1 VVDYFG
7 PSDLSLVGNEPDPAI
22 VNFIGGTCAEKP
34 ELCREASP
42 VTYVSP
48 DDPPFL
54 IVHGTADDRVPFQQ
68 SVVLRD
74 ALRRAGVEVTLLGL
88 AGANHGWPIDSSYG
102 QRALDA
108 ALDFLDRHL
117 ADRPS
122 TLLPEPTVEEGT
134 LVTPAV

>member
-7 PSDLSLVGNEPDPAI
+7 PSDLSLVGDEPDPAI
-22 VNFIGGTCAEKP
+22 VNFIGGTCAQNP
-34 ELCREASP
+34 DLCRKASP

-54 IVHGTADDRVPFQQ
+54 IVHGTADPRVPFQQ

-74 ALRRAGVEVTLLGL
+74 ALRRAGVEATLLPL
-88 AGANHGWPIDSSYG
+88 EGANHGWPIDSSYG
-102 QRALDA
+102 QWALDA
-108 ALDFLDRHL
+108 ALDFLGRHL

-122 TLLPEPTVEEGT
+122 ALLPEPTVEEGT
-134 LVTPAV
+134 LVTLAV